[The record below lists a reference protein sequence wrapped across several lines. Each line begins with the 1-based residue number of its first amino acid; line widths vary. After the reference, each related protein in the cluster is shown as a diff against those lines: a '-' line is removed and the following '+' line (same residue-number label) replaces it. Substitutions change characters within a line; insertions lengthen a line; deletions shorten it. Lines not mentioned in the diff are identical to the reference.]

1 MKQYDLDTKPSIP
14 AWTAWVW
21 GHFDVS
27 SLLFIPNIQCQRR
40 MFGMIATKRL
50 EAGYG
55 YLSIARL
62 KKHLKLVEK
71 QTYLDDDEND
81 FTFYLCDFEIRNK
94 MYSLNW
100 SYVDKT
106 GNNVLLI
113 VYVIEISYTRY
124 RV

>member
-1 MKQYDLDTKPSIP
+1 
-14 AWTAWVW
+14 
-21 GHFDVS
+21 
-27 SLLFIPNIQCQRR
+27 
-40 MFGMIATKRL
+40 MIATKRL